1 MLCTRAGMEEI
12 GGEDEGLMWEQR
24 EQMNAATWDAEGAPF
39 GIEAGWAERWG
50 VPVPQSG
57 TFIQ

>member
-1 MLCTRAGMEEI
+1 MEEI

-39 GIEAGWAERWG
+39 GIEAGWAERWE